1 MVPALSLWLPIL
13 VAAVLVFV
21 ASSAIHMFLNW
32 HKNDFQRVPD
42 EDGVMDALREFG
54 ISPGNYLVPRAESM
68 EVMKSEEF
76 QARAK
81 RGPTLFM
88 TVLRPGDP
96 SDMGKQFVQWFVYC
110 LVVGLFAAYVTGQ
123 ALGPGAEYM
132 AVFKVA
138 STTAFMGY
146 ALAHAQ
152 DAIWMSQGWPAT
164 LRSMLDGLIYGLVT
178 GGAFGWL
185 WP

>member
-13 VAAVLVFV
+13 LAAVLVFV
-21 ASSAIHMFLNW
+21 ASSVIHMFLNW
-32 HKNDFQRVPD
+32 HKHDFQGVSD
-42 EDGVMDALREFG
+42 EDGVMDALRGFD
-54 ISPGNYLVPRAESM
+54 IPPGNYLIPRAESM
-68 EVMKSEEF
+68 EVMKSEAF

-81 RGPTLFM
+81 RGPCLFM
-88 TVLRPGDP
+88 TVLRPGNP

-110 LVVGLFAAYVTGQ
+110 LVVGLFAAYVTGL

-138 STTAFMGY
+138 STAAFMGY

-152 DAIWMSQGWPAT
+152 DAIWMSAGWPAT
-164 LRSMLDGLIYGLVT
+164 FRSMLDGLIYALLT
-178 GGAFGWL
+178 GGALGWL